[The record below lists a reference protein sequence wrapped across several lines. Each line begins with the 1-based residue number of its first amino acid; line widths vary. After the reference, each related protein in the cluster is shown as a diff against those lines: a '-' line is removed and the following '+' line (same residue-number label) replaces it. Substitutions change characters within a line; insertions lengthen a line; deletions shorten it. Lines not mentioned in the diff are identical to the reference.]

1 MSQVDVD
8 VVSAAVER
16 CPTVASLSGG
26 ELGEVA
32 TYLPGRKVSGVR
44 VRDNRVEL
52 HLVTRWGVA
61 VPDLESDVRA
71 AVAPLVGNRAVDI
84 HVDDLEVPEQA
95 PGG

>member
-1 MSQVDVD
+1 
-8 VVSAAVER
+8 
-16 CPTVASLSGG
+16 
-26 ELGEVA
+26 
-32 TYLPGRKVSGVR
+32 
-44 VRDNRVEL
+44 
-52 HLVTRWGVA
+52 VA